1 MPKISLNID
10 ELTAEKAELGEFL
23 ASPNA
28 YSDPAFSAKNKR
40 FTELEGIIEKAVL
53 RETLETRLA
62 EAKTL
67 ASGSDE
73 LAELAKL
80 EITETEE
87 SLAKLEDDLF
97 VMLAPKDPNDEKN
110 VIMEIRAGAGPPH

>member
-10 ELTAEKAELGEFL
+10 DLTAEKASLADFL

-28 YSDPAFSAKNKR
+28 YSDPEFSTKNKR
-40 FTELEGIIEKAVL
+40 FTELEGIIEKATL
-53 RETLETRLA
+53 RQTLEGQLK
-62 EAKTL
+62 EAREL

-80 EITETEE
+80 EVGETEE
-87 SLAKLEDDLF
+87 KLTALEEELF

-110 VIMEIRAGAGPPH
+110 VIVEIRAGA